1 MNWRA
6 LPRRAFPYLITAA
19 GGFLLAY
26 VLVFLF
32 AFPAEVIPDDADVP
46 NVVGLMYSDAARR
59 IEKAGFQ
66 AVQGE
71 SRFHARAPEGT
82 VLQQDP
88 PAESSQKRGID
99 VRLAVSAGQRSAPVP
114 QVTGLS
120 EQQARVSIANA
131 GFELGTVRR
140 ETSDQPRGSVI
151 ASNPASGDVL
161 QLPAAV
167 HIIVSDGPAVVIA
180 PDLVGRTLPDARSL
194 LEQIG
199 LRIGG
204 VSGDTS
210 SFQPENTILSQ
221 SPPAG
226 QAVSAGGRI
235 NVTVSRFP
243 PVSPLAVPS
252 SSDTQLHLPRGQ

>member
-1 MNWRA
+1 MQWRA
-6 LPRRAFPYLITAA
+6 SSRRAFPYLLTAA

-26 VLVFLF
+26 LLIFLF

-71 SRFHARAPEGT
+71 SRFHPRAAEGT

-99 VRLAVSAGQRSAPVP
+99 VRLAVSAGQRSAAVP
-114 QVTGLS
+114 QVTGLG
-120 EQQARVSIANA
+120 EQQARVAIANA

-140 ETSDQPRGSVI
+140 EASEQPRGSII
-151 ASNPASGDVL
+151 ASSPPSGEVM

-167 HIIVSDGPAVVIA
+167 NIVVSDGPAIVTA

-204 VSGDTS
+204 VGRDTS
-210 SFQPENTILSQ
+210 SFQPENTILRQ
-221 SPPAG
+221 SPSAG

-243 PVSPLAVPS
+243 PVSPLSVPPVPDPGS
-252 SSDTQLHLPRGQ
+252 R

>member
-6 LPRRAFPYLITAA
+6 APRGAFPYLLTAA
-19 GGFLLAY
+19 SGFLLAY
-26 VLVFLF
+26 LLIFLF

-46 NVVGLMYSDAARR
+46 NVIGLMYADAAQR
-59 IEKAGFQ
+59 IEKAGFH

-71 SRFHARAPEGT
+71 SRFHPRAQEGT

-88 PAESSQKRGID
+88 PAESTQKRGID
-99 VRLAVSAGQRSAPVP
+99 VRLAVSAGQRSSPVP
-114 QVTGLS
+114 QLTGLS
-120 EQQARVSIANA
+120 EQQARVAIANA

-140 ETSDQPRGSVI
+140 EASDQPRGSVI
-151 ASNPASGDVL
+151 ASTPPSGEVL
-161 QLPAAV
+161 QLPASIAIV
-167 HIIVSDGPAVVIA
+167 VSDGPAILTV

-194 LEQIG
+194 LEQVG

-204 VSGDTS
+204 VGRDTS

-221 SPPAG
+221 SPSAG

-243 PVSPLAVPS
+243 PVAPLYVPPR
-252 SSDTQLHLPRGQ
+252 SDTLPRR

>member
-1 MNWRA
+1 M
-6 LPRRAFPYLITAA
+6 TAA

-26 VLVFLF
+26 LVIFLF

-46 NVVGLMYSDAARR
+46 NVVGLMYADAAQR

-71 SRFHARAPEGT
+71 SRFHPRAPEGA

-114 QVTGLS
+114 QLTGLG

-140 ETSDQPRGSVI
+140 EASDQPRGSII
-151 ASNPASGDVL
+151 ASTPPSGEVL

-167 HIIVSDGPAVVIA
+167 NIVVSDGPAIVLA
-180 PDLVGRTLPDARSL
+180 PDLLGRTLPDARSMV
-194 LEQIG
+194 EQIG
-199 LRIGG
+199 LRIGAVG
-204 VSGDTS
+204 RDTS

-243 PVSPLAVPS
+243 PVSPLTVPPTP
-252 SSDTQLHLPRGQ
+252 DPR

>member
-1 MNWRA
+1 MKWRA
-6 LPRRAFPYLITAA
+6 APRSAFPYLLTAA

-26 VLVFLF
+26 VLIFLF
-32 AFPAEVIPDDADVP
+32 AFPADVIPDDADVP
-46 NVVGLMYSDAARR
+46 NVVGLMYADAAQR
-59 IEKAGFQ
+59 IERAGFQ

-71 SRFHARAPEGT
+71 SRFHPRAAEGT
-82 VLQQDP
+82 ILQQDP
-88 PAESSQKRGID
+88 PAESTQKRGID
-99 VRLAVSAGQRSAPVP
+99 VRLAVSAGQRSGPVP
-114 QVTGLS
+114 EVTGLS
-120 EQQARVSIANA
+120 EQQARVAIANA

-140 ETSDQPRGSVI
+140 EASDQPRGSI
-151 ASNPASGDVL
+151 IGSDPPSGEVM

-167 HIIVSDGPAVVIA
+167 SIVVSDGPAIVIA

-199 LRIGG
+199 LRVGG
-204 VSGDTS
+204 VGRDTS

-243 PVSPLAVPS
+243 PVAPLYVPPS
-252 SSDTQLHLPRGQ
+252 ADSFPPR

>member
-1 MNWRA
+1 VNLRA
-6 LPRRAFPYLITAA
+6 APRSAFPYLLTAT

-26 VLVFLF
+26 VLIFLF

-46 NVVGLMYSDAARR
+46 NVVGLMYSDAAQR
-59 IEKAGFQ
+59 IQRAGFQ
-66 AVQGE
+66 TVQGE
-71 SRFHARAPEGT
+71 SRFHPRAPEGT

-114 QVTGLS
+114 EVTGLS

-131 GFELGTVRR
+131 GFGLGTVGR
-140 ETSDQPRGSVI
+140 EASDQPRGSII
-151 ASNPASGDVL
+151 ASTPPSGEVL

-167 HIIVSDGPAVVIA
+167 NIVVSDGPAIVIA
-180 PDLVGRTLPDARSL
+180 PDLVGRTLPDARSMV
-194 LEQIG
+194 EQIG

-204 VSGDTS
+204 VGRDTS

-243 PVSPLAVPS
+243 PVAPLYVP
-252 SSDTQLHLPRGQ
+252 PRRDSQ

>member
-6 LPRRAFPYLITAA
+6 APRSAFPYLLTAA

-26 VLVFLF
+26 LLIFLF
-32 AFPAEVIPDDADVP
+32 AFPAEVIPDDTDVP
-46 NVVGLMYSDAARR
+46 NVVGLMYADAAQR

-71 SRFHARAPEGT
+71 SRFHPRAPEGT

-114 QVTGLS
+114 QLTGLS

-140 ETSDQPRGSVI
+140 EASDQPRGSII
-151 ASNPASGDVL
+151 ASTPPAGEVL

-167 HIIVSDGPAVVIA
+167 NIVVSDGPAIVIA
-180 PDLVGRTLPDARSL
+180 PDLVGRTLPDARSM

-204 VSGDTS
+204 VGRDTS

-243 PVSPLAVPS
+243 PVAPLHVPPR
-252 SSDTQLHLPRGQ
+252 DTQPR

>member
-6 LPRRAFPYLITAA
+6 APRRAFPYLLTAA

-26 VLVFLF
+26 LLIFFF

-46 NVVGLMYSDAARR
+46 NVVGLMYSDGAQR
-59 IEKAGFQ
+59 IEKAGFH

-71 SRFHARAPEGT
+71 SRFHPRAPEGT

-114 QVTGLS
+114 QITGLS

-140 ETSDQPRGSVI
+140 EASDQPRGSII
-151 ASNPASGDVL
+151 ASTPPSGEVL
-161 QLPAAV
+161 QLPAKV
-167 HIIVSDGPAVVIA
+167 NIVVSDGPAIVVA

-204 VSGDTS
+204 VGRDTS
-210 SFQPENTILSQ
+210 SFQPENTIISQ

-235 NVTVSRFP
+235 NVVVSRFP
-243 PVSPLAVPS
+243 PASSLAVPS
-252 SSDTQLHLPRGQ
+252 RPDTLPQ

>member
-1 MNWRA
+1 VNWRA
-6 LPRRAFPYLITAA
+6 APRSAFAYIVTAA

-26 VLVFLF
+26 VLIFLF

-46 NVVGLMYSDAARR
+46 NVVGLMYSDAAQR
-59 IEKAGFQ
+59 IGKAGFH
-66 AVQGE
+66 AVRGE
-71 SRFHARAPEGT
+71 SRFHPRAPEGT

-120 EQQARVSIANA
+120 EQQARVAIANA
-131 GFELGTVRR
+131 GFDLGTVRR
-140 ETSDQPRGSVI
+140 EASDQPRGSII
-151 ASNPASGDVL
+151 ASTPPSGEVL
-161 QLPAAV
+161 PLPATV
-167 HIIVSDGPAVVIA
+167 SIVVSDGPAIVLA

-204 VSGDTS
+204 VGRDTS

-235 NVTVSRFP
+235 NVVVSRFP
-243 PVSPLAVPS
+243 PVAPLSVP
-252 SSDTQLHLPRGQ
+252 PRPDSQ

>member
-1 MNWRA
+1 VNWRA
-6 LPRRAFPYLITAA
+6 APRSAFPYLLTAA
-19 GGFLLAY
+19 GGFLIAY
-26 VLVFLF
+26 LLIFLF
-32 AFPAEVIPDDADVP
+32 AFPAEVIPDDAKMP
-46 NVVGLMYSDAARR
+46 NVVGLMYSDAAQR

-71 SRFHARAPEGT
+71 SRFHPRAPEGT

-88 PAESSQKRGID
+88 PAGSSQKRGID

-140 ETSDQPRGSVI
+140 EASDQPRGSIVG
-151 ASNPASGDVL
+151 STPPSGEVL
-161 QLPAAV
+161 QLPAMV
-167 HIIVSDGPAVVIA
+167 NIVISDGPAIVVA
-180 PDLVGRTLPDARSL
+180 PDLVGRTLPDARSM

-199 LRIGG
+199 LRVGG
-204 VSGDTS
+204 VGRDTS
-210 SFQPENTILSQ
+210 SFQAENTILSQ

-243 PVSPLAVPS
+243 PVAPLYVPPRDSSP
-252 SSDTQLHLPRGQ
+252 QR

>member
-6 LPRRAFPYLITAA
+6 APRTAFPYLLTAA

-26 VLVFLF
+26 VLIFLF

-46 NVVGLMYSDAARR
+46 NVVGLMYSDAAQR

-71 SRFHARAPEGT
+71 SRFHPRAPEGT

-88 PAESSQKRGID
+88 PAESTQKRGID

-120 EQQARVSIANA
+120 EQQARVAIANA

-140 ETSDQPRGSVI
+140 EASDQPRGSII
-151 ASNPASGDVL
+151 ASTPPAGEML
-161 QLPAAV
+161 QLPAV
-167 HIIVSDGPAVVIA
+167 VSIVVSDGPAIVIA
-180 PDLVGRTLPDARSL
+180 PDLVGRTLPDARSM

-204 VSGDTS
+204 VGRDTS

-243 PVSPLAVPS
+243 PADPLYLPTRP
-252 SSDTQLHLPRGQ
+252 DTQPR

>member
-1 MNWRA
+1 MRWRA
-6 LPRRAFPYLITAA
+6 APRSAFPYLLTAA
-19 GGFLLAY
+19 AGFLLAY
-26 VLVFLF
+26 LLIFLF
-32 AFPAEVIPDDADVP
+32 AFPAEVIPDDAKVP
-46 NVVGLMYSDAARR
+46 NVAGLMYSDAAQR

-71 SRFHARAPEGT
+71 SRFHARAQEGT

-120 EQQARVSIANA
+120 EQQARVAIANA

-140 ETSDQPRGSVI
+140 EASEQPRGSI
-151 ASNPASGDVL
+151 IGSAPPPGEVL
-161 QLPAAV
+161 QLPATV
-167 HIIVSDGPAVVIA
+167 SIVVSDGPAIVIA
-180 PDLVGRTLPDARSL
+180 PDLVGRTLPDARSM

-204 VSGDTS
+204 VGRDTS

-243 PVSPLAVPS
+243 PADPLYLPTRP
-252 SSDTQLHLPRGQ
+252 DTQPR

>member
-6 LPRRAFPYLITAA
+6 APRTAFPYLLTAA

-26 VLVFLF
+26 VLIFLF

-46 NVVGLMYSDAARR
+46 NVVGLMYSDAAQR

-71 SRFHARAPEGT
+71 SRFHPRAPEGT

-88 PAESSQKRGID
+88 PAESTQKRGID

-120 EQQARVSIANA
+120 EQQARVAIANA

-140 ETSDQPRGSVI
+140 EASDQPRGSII
-151 ASNPASGDVL
+151 ASTPPAGEML
-161 QLPAAV
+161 QLPAV
-167 HIIVSDGPAVVIA
+167 VSIVVSDGPAIVIA
-180 PDLVGRTLPDARSL
+180 PDLVGRTLPDARSM

-204 VSGDTS
+204 VGRDTS

-226 QAVSAGGRI
+226 QAVSAGGRV

-243 PVSPLAVPS
+243 PVNPLSVPTRPDS
-252 SSDTQLHLPRGQ
+252 L

>member
-6 LPRRAFPYLITAA
+6 APRNAFPYLMTAA
-19 GGFLLAY
+19 SGFLLAY
-26 VLVFLF
+26 LLIFLF

-46 NVVGLMYSDAARR
+46 KVVGLMYADAAQR
-59 IEKAGFQ
+59 IEKAGFH

-71 SRFHARAPEGT
+71 SRFHPRAQEGM

-88 PAESSQKRGID
+88 PAESNQKRGID

-120 EQQARVSIANA
+120 EQQARVAIANA
-131 GFELGTVRR
+131 GFDLGTVRR
-140 ETSDQPRGSVI
+140 EASDQPRGSII
-151 ASNPASGDVL
+151 ASSPPSGEVL

-167 HIIVSDGPAVVIA
+167 NIVVSDGPAIVVA

-199 LRIGG
+199 LRVGAVG
-204 VSGDTS
+204 RDTS

-226 QAVSAGGRI
+226 QSVSAGGRV
-235 NVTVSRFP
+235 NVVVSRFP
-243 PVSPLAVPS
+243 PVSPLYVP
-252 SSDTQLHLPRGQ
+252 PRPDSQ